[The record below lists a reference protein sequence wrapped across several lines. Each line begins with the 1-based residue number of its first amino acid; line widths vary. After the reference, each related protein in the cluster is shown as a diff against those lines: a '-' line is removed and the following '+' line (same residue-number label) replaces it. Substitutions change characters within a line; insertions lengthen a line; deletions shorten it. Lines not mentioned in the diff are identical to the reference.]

1 MASLLT
7 DEQKAEFK
15 EAFDLFDKDGN
26 KEISTKELITVLRAL
41 GNNPTQEEIEQMIE
55 EVDEDGS
62 GTIDFGEFLEM
73 MAKKLTR
80 INIAQELNDAF
91 KVYDKDGNGLVSLA
105 ELRYTLTTAENGPK
119 ISHEDFDYIA
129 RSADVDGDG
138 HINFQEFIDLLLN

>member
-7 DEQKAEFK
+7 EEQKAEFK
-15 EAFDLFDKDGN
+15 EAFDLFDKEGN

-41 GNNPTQEEIEQMIE
+41 GNNPTQEEIDQMIL

-73 MAKKLTR
+73 MARKLTR
-80 INIAQELNDAF
+80 INIPQELNDAF
-91 KVYDKDGNGLVSLA
+91 RVFDKDGNGLVSLA

-119 ISHEDFDYIA
+119 ISHEDFDDIA
-129 RSADVDGDG
+129 RKADVDGDG
-138 HINFQEFIDLLLN
+138 HIDYQEFIDLLLN

>member
-15 EAFDLFDKDGN
+15 EAFDLFDKEGN

-41 GNNPTQEEIEQMIE
+41 GNNPTPEEIEQMII

-80 INIAQELNDAF
+80 INI
-91 KVYDKDGNGLVSLA
+91 S
-105 ELRYTLTTAENGPK
+105 
-119 ISHEDFDYIA
+119 
-129 RSADVDGDG
+129 
-138 HINFQEFIDLLLN
+138 

>member
-80 INIAQELNDAF
+80 INIASELNDAF